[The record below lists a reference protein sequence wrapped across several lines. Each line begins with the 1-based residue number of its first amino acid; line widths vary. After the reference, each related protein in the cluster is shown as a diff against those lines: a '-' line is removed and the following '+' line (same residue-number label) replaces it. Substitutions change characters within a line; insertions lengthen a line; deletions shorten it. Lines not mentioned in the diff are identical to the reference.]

1 MIIGVPKESKNN
13 EYRVGL
19 TPLSVRTLV
28 DDGHIVNVEHNAGHE
43 IGFLN
48 QHYID
53 AGANIIKTP
62 SELYELSSLIVK
74 VKEPTLE
81 EYKYL
86 NEKHT
91 LFAYLHLAGDPINA
105 LKLVKTGV
113 TAIALET
120 VTADDGSMPLLS
132 PMSKIAGQLSFIVG
146 SYFLLKPNKGMGTII
161 GDIDNIEPRIVTVIG
176 GGVAGSEAIKKAIEN
191 KAYVQVLDLSQRKL
205 DILKEKLGSNSIE
218 YILSSDKAVQTA
230 IQKSDLIIGAVY
242 VIGKKAPKV
251 ITKSMLKNMRP
262 GSVMVDISIDQGGC
276 FETSKPTTHS
286 NPVYVENEIVHYCVT
301 NMPGAVP
308 LTATDA
314 LNKATLPYV
323 RELAN
328 KGIKNALSENIH
340 LANGLNIKNFLIVN
354 ESVQEDLQLT

>member
-19 TPLSVRTLV
+19 SPNSVRTLV
-28 DDGHIVNVEHNAGHE
+28 DEGHIVNVEHNAGHE

-48 QHYID
+48 DDYTN

-74 VKEPTLE
+74 VKEPTPQ
-81 EYKYL
+81 EYKHL

-91 LFAYLHLAGDPINA
+91 LFAYLHLAGDPNNA
-105 LKLVKTGV
+105 LKLVETGV

-176 GGVAGSEAIKKAIEN
+176 GGVAGTEAIKKAIEN
-191 KAYVQVLDLSQRKL
+191 KAYVKVLDLSKTKL
-205 DILKEKLGSNSIE
+205 EQLKERFGTDHIE
-218 YILSSDKAVQTA
+218 YILSSDKEIESA
-230 IQKSDLIIGAVY
+230 IEQSDLIIGSVY
-242 VIGKKAPKV
+242 VLGKKAPKV
-251 ITKSMLKNMRP
+251 LTKSMLKNIRP

-286 NPVYVENEIVHYCVT
+286 KPVFIEDNVVHYCVT

-308 LTATDA
+308 LTATEA
-314 LNKATLPYV
+314 LNNATLPYV

-328 KGIKNALSENIH
+328 KGIDKALEENKH
-340 LANGLNIKNFLIVN
+340 LANGLNVKNFQIVHD
-354 ESVQEDLQLT
+354 SVKEDI

>member
-1 MIIGVPKESKNN
+1 
-13 EYRVGL
+13 
-19 TPLSVRTLV
+19 
-28 DDGHIVNVEHNAGHE
+28 
-43 IGFLN
+43 
-48 QHYID
+48 
-53 AGANIIKTP
+53 
-62 SELYELSSLIVK
+62 
-74 VKEPTLE
+74 
-81 EYKYL
+81 
-86 NEKHT
+86 
-91 LFAYLHLAGDPINA
+91 
-105 LKLVKTGV
+105 
-113 TAIALET
+113 
-120 VTADDGSMPLLS
+120 MPLLS

>member
-28 DDGHIVNVEHNAGHE
+28 DEGHIVNVEHNAGHE

-48 QHYID
+48 QDYID

-62 SELYELSSLIVK
+62 SELYELSYLIVK
-74 VKEPTLE
+74 VKEPTSE
-81 EYKYL
+81 EYKYF

-105 LKLVKTGV
+105 LKLVETGV

-120 VTADDGSMPLLS
+120 VTADDGSMPLLF

-176 GGVAGSEAIKKAIEN
+176 GGVAGTEAIKKAIEN
-191 KAYVQVLDLSQRKL
+191 KAHVKVLDLSKTKL
-205 DILKEKLGSNSIE
+205 ELLKERFGSDNIE
-218 YILSSDKAVQTA
+218 YILSSEKEIESA
-230 IQKSDLIIGAVY
+230 IEQSDLIIGAVY
-242 VIGKKAPKV
+242 VLGKKAPKV

-276 FETSKPTTHS
+276 FETSRPTTHS
-286 NPVYVENEIVHYCVT
+286 KPVFIENEIVHYCVT

-308 LTATDA
+308 LTATEA
-314 LNKATLPYV
+314 LNNATLPYI
-323 RELAN
+323 RELAD
-328 KGIKNALSENIH
+328 KGIENALLENIH
-340 LANGLNIKNFLIVN
+340 LANGLNIKNFRIVHD
-354 ESVQEDLQLT
+354 SVKENF